1 MKRRVLGVSASL
13 LLLGLLPGTA
23 AAAAT
28 VDQSNEVK
36 TFAGSGALG
45 QTFTVG
51 RAGLLTAVDLRLG
64 GVPANVEVYLETQV
78 RATGM
83 PSDVKLA
90 TVAGSIPSTEQWVNF
105 QFATPVA
112 VLVGSRLAIV
122 VNIDYP
128 GTAVYSDD
136 TYAGGT
142 GVVHYATGWA
152 SQPLDL
158 DFRTY
163 VDSAAPTAAPTL
175 PPTKAPT
182 LPPTKAPTAAPTAA
196 PTLPAPESSA
206 SGLATPTPGTS
217 TGPSAS
223 PVSSPD
229 ASAGPLTDPQSGG
242 SGGLP
247 VPIVVALILAVGMAL
262 GGLGFAVGRRPRASA

>member
-1 MKRRVLGVSASL
+1 MKRRLLGLSASL

-23 AAAAT
+23 MAVAT

-36 TFAGSGALG
+36 GGSTGGVLIG

-51 RAGLLTAVDLRLG
+51 RAGLLTAVDLRSDG
-64 GVPANVEVYLETQV
+64 APANVEVYLETQV
-78 RATGM
+78 RLTGM
-83 PSDVKLA
+83 PTDVKLA
-90 TVAGSIPSTEQWVNF
+90 TVAGSLPTTEQWVHF

-122 VNIDYP
+122 IKLDFPGGVILSGNTYP
-128 GTAVYSDD
+128 G
-136 TYAGGT
+136 GT
-142 GVVHYATGWA
+142 EVGHDATGWWA
-152 SQPLDL
+152 NPMDL

-163 VDSAAPTAAPTL
+163 VDSATPTA
-175 PPTKAPT
+175 APT

-196 PTLPAPESSA
+196 PTLPAPSS
-206 SGLATPTPGTS
+206 SPSEPATPTSSTS

-242 SGGLP
+242 SGDLP